1 MEMETVEETFE
12 MQHLVSNRQ
21 ISVLED
27 DLALTKAI
35 NDQPQNYPGI
45 ETSQWQPVESQM
57 TVVMSLEAFK

>member
-12 MQHLVSNRQ
+12 MQHLVSNWQ

-35 NDQPQNYPGI
+35 NDQPQNHPGI
-45 ETSQWQPVESQM
+45 EAS
-57 TVVMSLEAFK
+57 